1 LSPDGTKAIYDL
13 TSGVDFSKPK
23 RTARAI
29 AQVLWEEDVQSWW
42 TWRGAGPAFHPTRKV
57 ELRLPSGHDRKV
69 AKAAKEFNKSFER
82 DAFGLDESPTD
93 HLDDFLALGLT
104 MTLLAGPL
112 RDYLD
117 LYSDDRQKQR
127 EEIDRLLALM
137 AGYLV
142 VTT

>member
-1 LSPDGTKAIYDL
+1 
-13 TSGVDFSKPK
+13 
-23 RTARAI
+23 
-29 AQVLWEEDVQSWW
+29 
-42 TWRGAGPAFHPTRKV
+42 
-57 ELRLPSGHDRKV
+57 
-69 AKAAKEFNKSFER
+69 
-82 DAFGLDESPTD
+82 
-93 HLDDFLALGLT
+93 